1 MKKKNLRSLAL
12 NKKSISSFNTPA
24 ITGGTLNTISCQ
36 PIGICA
42 ETQGCDTDD
51 CNTNNCTVG
60 CNPTDVGC
68 TPSNGCPTISCEPIG
83 ICR

>member
-1 MKKKNLRSLAL
+1 MKKKNLTSLAL

-24 ITGGTLNTISCQ
+24 IKGGTFNTISCQ

-51 CNTNNCTVG
+51 CTNTVG
-60 CNPTDVGC
+60 CPTNGC
-68 TPSNGCPTISCEPIG
+68 TLNCPPSNGCPTISCEPIG